1 MNDPETLERIEDV
14 AIRIENLNKS
24 FSQQQVLKNVS
35 MSVEKGSI
43 CGLIGRNGSGKTVL
57 MKCICGFLKP
67 DHGKI
72 FLRGKLMQGEKSIIG
87 NMGILIEV
95 PGFFEDETARNN
107 LYYLASINNKI
118 KKEDVDR
125 VLQLVGLDP
134 RDRKK
139 VKKYSM
145 GMRQRLAIAQAIM
158 EDQDIIL
165 LDEPMNSLDQ
175 DGVKEMRE
183 LLLYLKDQGKSILLA
198 SHYSEDIQ
206 YLCDKVYRIS
216 HGELIIDKDIL
227 WKV

>member
-1 MNDPETLERIEDV
+1 MMKEPETLEITEDT

-24 FSQQQVLKNVS
+24 FSDQQVLKNVS
-35 MSVEKGSI
+35 ISVEKGSI

-67 DHGKI
+67 DNGKI
-72 FLRGKLMQGEKSIIG
+72 FLRGKRMQGEKSIIG
-87 NMGILIEV
+87 NMGIIIEV
-95 PGFFEDETARNN
+95 PGFFEDETAKNN
-107 LYYLASINNKI
+107 LYYLAAINNKI

-125 VLQLVGLDP
+125 VLRLVGLDP
-134 RDRKK
+134 HDRKK

-165 LDEPMNSLDQ
+165 LDEPMNNLDQ
-175 DGVKEMRE
+175 EGVKDIRN
-183 LLLYLKDQGKSILLA
+183 LLLYLKEQGKSILLS

-216 HGELIIDKDIL
+216 HGELNL
-227 WKV
+227 Y

>member
-1 MNDPETLERIEDV
+1 MNDPETLEITEDT
-14 AIRIENLNKS
+14 AIRIENLNKC
-24 FSQQQVLKNVS
+24 FSDQQVLKNVS

-67 DHGKI
+67 NNGKI
-72 FLRGKLMQGEKSIIG
+72 FLRGKLMQGEKFIIG
-87 NMGILIEV
+87 NMGIIIEV
-95 PGFFEDETARNN
+95 PGFFEDETAKNN
-107 LYYLASINNKI
+107 LYYLAAINNKI

-125 VLQLVGLDP
+125 VLRLVGLDP

-165 LDEPMNSLDQ
+165 LDEPMNNLDQ
-175 DGVKEMRE
+175 EGVKEIRE
-183 LLLYLKDQGKSILLA
+183 LLLYLKEQGKSILLS
-198 SHYSEDIQ
+198 SHYFEDIQ

-216 HGELIIDKDIL
+216 HGELIIEKDIL
-227 WKV
+227 